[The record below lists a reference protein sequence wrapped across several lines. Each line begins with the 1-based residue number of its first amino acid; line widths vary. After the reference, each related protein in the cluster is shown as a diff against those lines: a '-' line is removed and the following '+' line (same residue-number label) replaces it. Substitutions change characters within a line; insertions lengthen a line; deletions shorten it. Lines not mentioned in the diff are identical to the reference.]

1 MYMEAGSETEKEE
14 KTIAGQ
20 RLRPHRT
27 NFLCHKEGHAISNS
41 GQSPFSCTKEPDGL
55 SKD

>member
-1 MYMEAGSETEKEE
+1 MEAGSETEKEE
-14 KTIAGQ
+14 KTMAGQ

-27 NFLCHKEGHAISNS
+27 NFLCHKESHAISNS
-41 GQSPFSCTKEPDGL
+41 GQSPFSCTKELDGL